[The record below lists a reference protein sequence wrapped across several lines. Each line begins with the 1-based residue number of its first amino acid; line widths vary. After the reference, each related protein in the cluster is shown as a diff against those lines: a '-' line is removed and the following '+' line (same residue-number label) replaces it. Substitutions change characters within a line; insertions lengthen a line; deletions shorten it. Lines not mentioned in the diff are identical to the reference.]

1 MLRARLSESATRSPY
16 IQTCLQAKRI
26 LEDSF
31 APYGCRCT
39 LEADGSMTVQLLA
52 PNSVDVELTVPEIP
66 RQDWNSLRAVARLA
80 LELRQ
85 TLEMAVLQKDQPASL
100 IRRLAG

>member
-1 MLRARLSESATRSPY
+1 M
-16 IQTCLQAKRI
+16 QTYLQAKRI

-52 PNSVDVELTVPEIP
+52 PNSTDVELTVPKIP

-85 TLEMAVLQKDQPASL
+85 TLDLAILQKDRPAS
-100 IRRLAG
+100 AMHQEAS